1 MGIID
6 WVYDQE
12 IRGNYTFSQEEVVAA
27 LPDKSKGNI
36 KTTLGRLIKRGRLQS
51 VYNGFYVIVPVHYQ
65 LKGVIPPTYYIDN
78 LMRYI
83 NKPYYISLL
92 SAAAMHGAAHQ
103 RAMYTQIMTVPPRKN
118 ETRKNP
124 LLDWNYR
131 QNMPTE
137 FLLSKNAEM
146 GGLWVS
152 SLELTT
158 IDLVQFAHNVG
169 GYQRAATVLAE
180 LCTDLTVE
188 KIVAILP
195 YTTIATIQRL
205 GYLLEY
211 VLEESQLANDL
222 YSKISQQNQLKS
234 ILLDTKQQKNPN
246 NTPNRWHVN
255 ANVEIE
261 IDELW

>member
-1 MGIID
+1 MGITD
-6 WVYDQE
+6 WVYEQE

-27 LPDKSKGNI
+27 LRDKSQGNI
-36 KTTLGRLIKRGRLQS
+36 KTTLARLTKRGRLQS
-51 VYNGFYVIVPVHYQ
+51 VYNGFYVIVPIHYQ
-65 LKGVIPPTYYIDN
+65 LKGIVPPTYYIDN
-78 LMRYI
+78 LMQYI

-103 RAMYTQIMTVPPRKN
+103 RSMCTQIMTVPPRKN

-124 LLDWNYR
+124 LLDWNYI
-131 QNMPTE
+131 QTIPTE

-146 GGLWVS
+146 GILWVS
-152 SLELTT
+152 SLELTA
-158 IDLVQFAHNVG
+158 IDLVQFAHNIG

-180 LCTDLTVE
+180 LCVE
-188 KIVAILP
+188 LNIEKLVAILP

-211 VLEESQLANDL
+211 VLEESHLANEL
-222 YSKISQQNQLKS
+222 YSKVSQQNQFKS
-234 ILLDTKQQKNPN
+234 ILLDTKQPKNQN

-261 IDELW
+261 IDEL

>member
-1 MGIID
+1 MSVSN
-6 WVYDQE
+6 WVYEHE
-12 IRGNYTFSQEEVVAA
+12 IHGNYTFSLEEVIAA
-27 LPDKSKGNI
+27 LPDKSQGNI

-65 LKGVIPPTYYIDN
+65 LKGVIPPSYYIDN
-78 LMRYI
+78 LMQYLD
-83 NKPYYISLL
+83 KPYYISLL

-103 RAMYTQIMTVPPRKN
+103 RTMYTQIMTVPPRKN

-131 QNMPTE
+131 QNIPTE

-146 GGLWVS
+146 GVLWVS
-152 SLELTT
+152 SLELTA
-158 IDLVQFAHNVG
+158 IDLVQFAHNIG

-180 LCTDLTVE
+180 LCVE
-188 KIVAILP
+188 LNMEKLVAILP

-211 VLEESQLANDL
+211 VLEESLLANEL
-222 YSKISQQNQLKS
+222 YNKILQPNQLKS
-234 ILLDTKQQKNPN
+234 ILLDTKQAKNPN

-261 IDELW
+261 IDEL

>member
-1 MGIID
+1 MGITD
-6 WVYDQE
+6 WVYEQE

-27 LPDKSKGNI
+27 LRDKSQGNI
-36 KTTLGRLIKRGRLQS
+36 KTTLARLTKRGRLQS
-51 VYNGFYVIVPVHYQ
+51 VYNGFYVIVPIHYQ
-65 LKGVIPPTYYIDN
+65 LKGIVPPTYYIDN
-78 LMRYI
+78 LMQYI

-103 RAMYTQIMTVPPRKN
+103 RSMCTQIMTVPPRKN

-131 QNMPTE
+131 QTIPTE

-146 GGLWVS
+146 GILWVS
-152 SLELTT
+152 SLELTA
-158 IDLVQFAHNVG
+158 IDLVQFAHNIG

-180 LCTDLTVE
+180 LCVE
-188 KIVAILP
+188 LNIEELVAILP

-211 VLEESQLANDL
+211 VLEESHLANEL
-222 YSKISQQNQLKS
+222 YSKVSQQNQFKS
-234 ILLDTKQQKNPN
+234 ILLDTKQPKNQN
-246 NTPNRWHVN
+246 NRPNRWHVN

-261 IDELW
+261 IDEL